1 MNEAKYINDL
11 VRRYPELEC
20 VVADICEALGKMLD
34 CYRLGG
40 KILICGNGG
49 SAADAEHISGELLKG
64 FISKREPEGEELERL
79 TAALG
84 ESAKKLQRGIPAIPL
99 TSLTSVLSA
108 FANDVDPELVFAQL
122 VFALGREND
131 LVVGLS
137 TSGNSKNVVKALE
150 VARSLGIK
158 TLAMTG
164 ESGGKL
170 ASIADITVK
179 VPATETYKIQEYHL
193 PVYHAVCAEAER
205 IIFKEN

>member
-108 FANDVDPELVFAQL
+108 FANDVEPELVFAQL
-122 VFALGREND
+122 TYALGKPGD
-131 LVVGLS
+131 VLVCIS
-137 TSGNSKNVVKALE
+137 TSGNSKNVVAAAR
-150 VARSLGIK
+150 VAREMGL
-158 TLAMTG
+158 TTVALTG
-164 ESGGKL
+164 KSGGKL
-170 ASIADITVK
+170 GEICDVTIAA
-179 VPATETYKIQEYHL
+179 PETETYKVQEYHL
-193 PVYHAVCAEAER
+193 PIYHAICAELER
-205 IIFKEN
+205 ILF

>member
-108 FANDVDPELVFAQL
+108 FANDVEPELVFAQITY
-122 VFALGREND
+122 ALGKPGD
-131 LVVGLS
+131 VLVCLS
-137 TSGNSKNVVKALE
+137 TSGNSGNVVAAAKAAKALGIST
-150 VARSLGIK
+150 VAL
-158 TLAMTG
+158 TG
-164 ESGGKL
+164 QGGGKL
-170 ASIADITVK
+170 GEMCDVTIAA
-179 VPATETYKIQEYHL
+179 PETETYKVQEYHL
-193 PVYHAVCAEAER
+193 PIYHAICAELER
-205 IIFKEN
+205 ILF